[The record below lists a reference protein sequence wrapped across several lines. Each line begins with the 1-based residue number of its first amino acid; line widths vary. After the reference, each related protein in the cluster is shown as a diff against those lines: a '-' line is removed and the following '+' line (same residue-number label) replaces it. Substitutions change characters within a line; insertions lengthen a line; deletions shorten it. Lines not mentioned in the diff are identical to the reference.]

1 MTLTKYPNG
10 VSSFGLP
17 VIGGAFTSTGKAFF
31 VDSNTGSN
39 SYDGISKSDPFSTVT
54 YALTKCTANKG
65 DIIYCMPGHVEPA
78 DVDVNKAGVT
88 IIGIGHGY
96 LRPRFQ
102 LVTNT
107 SASLTISSCDV
118 TIENIVVFSTIAA
131 IAHAVEVNADD
142 FTILNCEYQ
151 MTETTMTPLL
161 GIVVSTS
168 ADRCRIDG
176 FKMIIPSTTNATGCS
191 PIRLNG
197 GSNHVIQNCF
207 LISGLPSTDGLIA
220 SGTSVY
226 AATMK
231 NLLIQKNILAVL
243 TTSSSCC
250 MIIDP
255 SSGNVMTGMIANNYL
270 GYAMVTSSTQT
281 GIWFG
286 DGTKGDWDVGF
297 YQNYAVNPLG
307 NRGLLWPP
315 TASATA

>member
-39 SYDGISKSDPFSTVT
+39 SYDGLSKSTPFGTVT

-65 DIIYCMPGHVEPA
+65 DIIYCMPGHIEA
-78 DVDVNKAGVT
+78 AGGITINKAGVS
-88 IIGIGHGY
+88 IIGIGDGY

-102 LVTNT
+102 LPAT
-107 SASLTISSCDV
+107 SDEVTISSCDV
-118 TIENIVVFSTIAA
+118 TIQNLVVFSTVAAVAQTIA
-131 IAHAVEVNADD
+131 VNADD
-142 FTILNCEYQ
+142 CTIFNCEYQ

-168 ADRCRIDG
+168 ADRCTIDG

-197 GSNHVIQNCF
+197 GSNHLIQNCF

-220 SGTSVY
+220 SGTSVN

-231 NLLIQKNILAVL
+231 NLLIRKNICAVL
-243 TTSSSCC
+243 TTSSSAAI
-250 MIIDP
+250 IIDP
-255 SSGNVMTGMIANNYL
+255 SSGNVMTGIIADNYM
-270 GYAMVTSSTQT
+270 GYAMVTSSTQVAT
-281 GIWFG
+281 FFG
-286 DGTKGDWDVGF
+286 DGTEDQWDVGF
-297 YQNYAVNPLG
+297 INNYCAEPLG
-307 NRGLLWPP
+307 NRGMLYPN
-315 TASATA
+315 TVSATA